1 MINLSSVKEIF
12 KPGDRKQTRYVVRPE
27 DVAAFGGEVVH
38 PVCSTFTL
46 GREVEWAGRQFVL
59 EMREAHEEG
68 IGTQLVI
75 DHKAPAFVGEE
86 IVVTAIVDKI
96 ESHELICTFEATV
109 NGRIIATGKTG
120 QKILSREKIN
130 RIFTRPS

>member
-1 MINLSSVKEIF
+1 M
-12 KPGDRKQTRYVVRPE
+12 
-27 DVAAFGGEVVH
+27 AAFGGEVVH
-38 PVCSTFTL
+38 PVCSTFAL
-46 GREVEWAGRQFVL
+46 GREAEWAGRQFVL
-59 EMREAHEEG
+59 DMREPHEEG

-86 IVVTAIVDKI
+86 IVVTATVEKI
-96 ESHELICTFEATV
+96 ENHEIICSFEASV

-130 RIFTRPS
+130 RLFTPST

>member
-1 MINLSSVKEIF
+1 VKQIF
-12 KPGDRKQTRYVVRPE
+12 KPGDRKQTTYWVTQA

-38 PVCSTFTL
+38 PVCSTFAL
-46 GREVEWAGRQFVL
+46 GREAEWAGRQFVL
-59 EMREAHEEG
+59 DMRESHEEG

-86 IVVTAIVDKI
+86 IVVTATVEKI
-96 ESHELICTFEATV
+96 ENHEIICSFEASV

-130 RIFTRPS
+130 RLFTPST